1 MSDAERRE
9 EVVLLACNIDDM
21 TGEEL
26 GYALELMLRQGALD
40 AWHTPIVMK
49 KSRPAVVFS
58 VLARPGDAAHLREA
72 LLVHTSTLG
81 VRWETLQ
88 RAACERR
95 TLTVET
101 PWGAV
106 RCKLK
111 LLAGRA
117 LAVKAE
123 YEDCARA
130 AEAHGV
136 PLRQVAREA
145 ERLALAE

>member
-1 MSDAERRE
+1 MPGSVQESAP
-9 EVVLLACNIDDM
+9 
-21 TGEEL
+21 TG
-26 GYALELMLRQGALD
+26 
-40 AWHTPIVMK
+40 HVT
-49 KSRPAVVFS
+49 
-58 VLARPGDAAHLREA
+58 DAACTQPDAAAARLREA

-81 VRWETLQ
+81 VRWQTLQ